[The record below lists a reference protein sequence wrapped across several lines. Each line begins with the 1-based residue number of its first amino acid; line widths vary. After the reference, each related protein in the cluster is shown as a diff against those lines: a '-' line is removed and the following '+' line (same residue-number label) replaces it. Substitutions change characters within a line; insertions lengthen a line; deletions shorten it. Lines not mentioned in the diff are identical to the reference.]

1 MKYSSNTGLFNRK
14 CLSHF
19 FVIEFLF
26 FFLLI
31 FWLSAN
37 NTFSQT
43 SVKISLPLDRTVFQQ
58 STANNATFQLA
69 GQINYYY
76 PSSMG
81 STLEYQIESL
91 SRTGEVIATTQ
102 SWTGTGINYATSS
115 GFFNKTL
122 TLSTGW
128 YRISV
133 RYNTNY
139 SGSIKSNAIKVG
151 VGEVLFA
158 AGQSNAQ
165 GVEMGGSNKGGIPDL
180 KGNYDCINAVNQN
193 CWCKQTYDFPIF
205 KQMEYSAED
214 KVSRIAPNGNQT
226 LWCYQALGKQIV
238 DKNTN
243 VVTPVVFF
251 NAGSGGTGI
260 DNWSTSAGNPNGTTI
275 NPLGGYQNCQS
286 NFADW
291 NSEGPQGH
299 PYRGL
304 KTGLNYYGGM
314 LGTRGVIWHQG
325 ESDTKENTSEVSYRD
340 KFRAVIQQTRNDFNS
355 NLGWAISRVSRL
367 QYNEN
372 IITSDAVKRGQ
383 AYINSSASSL
393 SNITWGG
400 YYSDEIADRLPD
412 NTHFNASGL
421 LKLAELYATGNFAGN
436 TAGGN
441 QGGAI
446 LSLTPVE
453 FNNRPSLA
461 VNVTRPNTGEITMTV
476 SGSHNGYKWVKNEG
490 KISEAIYFTQGITVN
505 NDGTDKWRCYV
516 SDNKGNVAITQEV
529 ALPVRE
535 AIVVGTE
542 CPSGTFRP
550 SSDKITCDEI
560 SGWVF
565 RDNANGPYGVV
576 DVYVDGYKKNT
587 ITANL
592 SKYYY
597 GEGGSRGFASNEGY
611 IYNVPAN
618 ASWRDGVNHTVS
630 VRQCNYNVDFA
641 SASLNCPTN
650 SGGPSCDNGAS
661 PFSMTSV
668 NYNSSSRCVE
678 YQFNANNLSNA
689 NWSIK
694 QGNTTLYSGSLPQPI
709 TSNTGTVNC
718 GVTLASGTYDFVLT
732 GVSCNGTTTRAF
744 TV

>member
-367 QYNEN
+367 QYNE
-372 IITSDAVKRGQ
+372 I
-383 AYINSSASSL
+383 
-393 SNITWGG
+393 
-400 YYSDEIADRLPD
+400 
-412 NTHFNASGL
+412 
-421 LKLAELYATGNFAGN
+421 
-436 TAGGN
+436 
-441 QGGAI
+441 
-446 LSLTPVE
+446 
-453 FNNRPSLA
+453 
-461 VNVTRPNTGEITMTV
+461 
-476 SGSHNGYKWVKNEG
+476 
-490 KISEAIYFTQGITVN
+490 
-505 NDGTDKWRCYV
+505 
-516 SDNKGNVAITQEV
+516 
-529 ALPVRE
+529 
-535 AIVVGTE
+535 
-542 CPSGTFRP
+542 
-550 SSDKITCDEI
+550 
-560 SGWVF
+560 
-565 RDNANGPYGVV
+565 
-576 DVYVDGYKKNT
+576 
-587 ITANL
+587 
-592 SKYYY
+592 
-597 GEGGSRGFASNEGY
+597 
-611 IYNVPAN
+611 
-618 ASWRDGVNHTVS
+618 
-630 VRQCNYNVDFA
+630 
-641 SASLNCPTN
+641 
-650 SGGPSCDNGAS
+650 
-661 PFSMTSV
+661 
-668 NYNSSSRCVE
+668 
-678 YQFNANNLSNA
+678 
-689 NWSIK
+689 
-694 QGNTTLYSGSLPQPI
+694 
-709 TSNTGTVNC
+709 
-718 GVTLASGTYDFVLT
+718 
-732 GVSCNGTTTRAF
+732 
-744 TV
+744 